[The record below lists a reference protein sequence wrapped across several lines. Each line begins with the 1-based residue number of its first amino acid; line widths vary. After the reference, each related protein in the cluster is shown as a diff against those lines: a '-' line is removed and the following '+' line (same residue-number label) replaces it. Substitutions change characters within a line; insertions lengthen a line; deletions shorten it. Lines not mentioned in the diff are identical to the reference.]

1 MNQSVPSSDRLQE
14 TRAQIVQALDGD
26 VLTAEI
32 VRGELIVTV
41 KRASI
46 VKVATFLRDDALCQ
60 FSQLIDV
67 CGVDYP
73 ERDERFDVVYHLLSM
88 NRNIRIRLKVA
99 ASEDTPVPSLTPVFV
114 CADWLE
120 REVWDMYG
128 VYFSGHSDLR
138 RILTDYGFDGHPQRK
153 DFPLTGY
160 VEMRYDEDQKRVI
173 YEPVKLVQDFR
184 TFDFLSPWEG
194 IQKLLPG
201 DEKAPAPPPPKQGG
215 A

>member
-1 MNQSVPSSDRLQE
+1 MTQSVVSSEEL
-14 TRAQIVQALDGD
+14 RAAQAHIAKALLGD
-26 VLTAEI
+26 VNSSEI
-32 VRGELIVTV
+32 VRGELIVVV
-41 KRASI
+41 KRAAI
-46 VKVATFLRDDALCQ
+46 VKVATFLRDDPVCQ
-60 FSQLIDV
+60 FSQLIDI

-73 ERDERFDVVYHLLSM
+73 EREERFEVVYHLLSM
-88 NRNIRIRLKVA
+88 RKNTRVRLKVPVG
-99 ASEDTPVPSLTPVFV
+99 EDTPVASITGVFP
-114 CADWLE
+114 CADWFE

-128 VYFSGHSDLR
+128 VYFSGHPDLR

-201 DEKAPAPPPPKQGG
+201 DEKASAPPPPKQGG